1 MPGLS
6 TATLGTAMALPRIA
20 TVAALSLS
28 LAASA
33 LAVAQADTPRSSPS
47 RLTNSF
53 DSDSVKAKLE
63 AKGTPFTVDEDGDFS
78 ILVDVGDGRTQ
89 QVWVLA
95 KHESGDHVKIREI
108 WSPGFESETDA
119 FPADLANDLLERSH
133 LLKLGSWVKQ
143 GRTAMLV
150 AKIPAHASANEL
162 DEAIDLAA
170 ATADAL
176 ELELTG
182 KDDL

>member
-1 MPGLS
+1 M
-6 TATLGTAMALPRIA
+6 TLPRIA
-20 TVAALSLS
+20 SAIA
-28 LAASA
+28 LAASMLSFN
-33 LAVAQADTPRSSPS
+33 LAAAQSDTVRSSPS

-53 DSDSVKAKLE
+53 DAASVKAKLE
-63 AKGTPFTVDEDGDFS
+63 AKATPYTVDDDGDFS

-95 KHESGDHVKIREI
+95 AYQSADHLKIREI

-119 FPADLANDLLERSH
+119 FTAELANDLLERSN

-150 AKIPAHASANEL
+150 AKIPAHASADEL

-170 ATADAL
+170 TTADAL

>member
-1 MPGLS
+1 MTLPRNAA
-6 TATLGTAMALPRIA
+6 ATLLTL
-20 TVAALSLS
+20 T
-28 LAASA
+28 LAASGFA
-33 LAVAQADTPRSSPS
+33 FAQSGPGRSNPS

-53 DSDSVKAKLE
+53 DADSVKAKLE

-78 ILVDVGDGRTQ
+78 ILVDIGEGRTQ

-95 KHESGDHVKIREI
+95 KYESGDRLKIREI
-108 WSPGFESETDA
+108 WSPGFESDA
-119 FPADLANDLLERSH
+119 DVFPEELANDLLERSNQ
-133 LLKLGSWVKQ
+133 LKLGSWVKQ

-150 AKIPAHASANEL
+150 AKIPAHASADEL
-162 DEAIDLAA
+162 DEAIDLTA

-182 KDDL
+182 RDDL